1 MKSITPA
8 RGHYSLRAH
17 ATRNLSYFLY
27 ECSCTHFNFFNLWD
41 VSPVAPT
48 PFGFLLLF
56 FFVLYYKFIF
66 YITRGAPNKAV
77 KKKRKSD
84 GKLSPDN

>member
-1 MKSITPA
+1 MGRKS
-8 RGHYSLRAH
+8 R
-17 ATRNLSYFLY
+17 
-27 ECSCTHFNFFNLWD
+27 CTYPFWVF
-41 VSPVAPT
+41 AP
-48 PFGFLLLF
+48 F